1 MLIQMSN
8 GILTI
13 LYSFYF
19 IALNSLVIFTSL
31 KLWRLHH
38 VITYLSFQKIYF
50 QKILIMDCIFFI
62 IDTPMFEV
70 ISRTMLCLF
79 VLIAFICN
87 LIFLS
92 LKLLKRHHSFLFL
105 LNMPIS
111 FNIQMPNE
119 VLTVRCCL
127 VSVTLTRLVTFT
139 YLQL

>member
-1 MLIQMSN
+1 
-8 GILTI
+8 
-13 LYSFYF
+13 
-19 IALNSLVIFTSL
+19 
-31 KLWRLHH
+31 
-38 VITYLSFQKIYF
+38 
-50 QKILIMDCIFFI
+50 MDCIFFI

-105 LNMPIS
+105 LNIPIS
-111 FNIQMPNE
+111 FNVQMPNE
-119 VLTVRCCL
+119 VLTVWCCL

-139 YLQL
+139 YLQLWRLCHVFIRAGKIQFFNTQKTVFLRAGSGKCWDLLILCSL